1 MPVTNENKREFV
13 QLSAQYRLY
22 SSIKSQIEALSA
34 GFYEIIPKDM
44 ITIVSLPFTNIYRC
58 LIRSSFSS
66 TSRSLSCSSL
76 ERRTLT
82 STNGAQLRT
91 TSGIRRRTPT
101 SFGGGVRSSRST
113 ARSARRCSASRRARP
128 ESRSAASSSCRASRA
143 RNGSP
148 STRRTARWTACRRR
162 TPVSLSLPSE
172 TGIVLT
178 PVSAGFNQID
188 LPQYSSYEMLRQQLL
203 LAIHEGGEGFG
214 FA

>member
-101 SFGGGVRSSRST
+101 SFGGGVRSSPLIATSG
-113 ARSARRCSASRRARP
+113 RRCSASLRARRECRWVASRSCRECRGRRSSRSTARTGMRTDCHRRILVSP
-128 ESRSAASSSCRASRA
+128 ESGHPSRLLIHLY
-143 RNGSP
+143 P
-148 STRRTARWTACRRR
+148 
-162 TPVSLSLPSE
+162 
-172 TGIVLT
+172 
-178 PVSAGFNQID
+178 GFNQID
-188 LPQYSSYEMLRQQLL
+188 LPQYSSYEKLRQQLL
-203 LAIHEGGEGFG
+203 LAISEGATG
-214 FA
+214 FAFA